1 MATCK
6 YCGLQIEFAATR
18 FGRPLPVEGEAT
30 VAIDP
35 RKGIWDPLSIMVL
48 TESGDVVRGQQV
60 GEAYEGKAVDG
71 RVVHKCRGEARG

>member
-18 FGRPLPVEGEAT
+18 MGRPLPVEGEAT
-30 VAIDP
+30 VVP
-35 RKGIWDPLSIMVL
+35 GMEGIMVL
-48 TESGDVVRGQQV
+48 TEHGDVVRGRQV

-71 RVVHKCRGEARG
+71 RIVHKCRGEAQND